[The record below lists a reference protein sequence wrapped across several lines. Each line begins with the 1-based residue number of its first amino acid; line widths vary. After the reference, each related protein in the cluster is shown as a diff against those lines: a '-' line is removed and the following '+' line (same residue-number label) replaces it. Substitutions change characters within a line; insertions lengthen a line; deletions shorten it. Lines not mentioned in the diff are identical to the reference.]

1 MALYEV
7 FLIHEW
13 FFLPVKVYG
22 KQKHLLTINGQGR
35 AERSWGWVGHERTL
49 EYMNLVTMRVLFAY
63 KNRSCAQ
70 SWGCLSPLIPQPLI
84 PQPLIPQ
91 SLIPN
96 LSSPTSHPPAPHSQL
111 LTPSSLPPAPQPQL
125 LNPSSSTPAPQPL
138 APHPQLLIP
147 PALHLHLLS
156 PPSSAIP
163 DVVRLSCLFCSE
175 AVLATVSRLTL
186 ISTSNL

>member
-91 SLIPN
+91 PLIPQP
-96 LSSPTSHPPAPHSQL
+96 LIPQPLIPQP
-111 LTPSSLPPAPQPQL
+111 LTPSSSTPAPQPQL
-125 LNPSSSTPAPQPL
+125 LNPSSSTPAP
-138 APHPQLLIP
+138 HPQLLIP
-147 PALHLHLLS
+147 PALHLRLLS
-156 PPSSAIP
+156 PPIP
-163 DVVRLSCLFCSE
+163 PSLMLYDCLVRF
-175 AVLATVSRLTL
+175 VQRQF
-186 ISTSNL
+186 